1 MRWIWLVAM
10 LSLPLAAHAG
20 PLPDGGVSAP
30 DLAAALKAA
39 GYPADITNDRMVDPL
54 IRSSTGKM
62 VFEVN
67 FFQCGKE
74 LRCTSFQFTAPLHRK
89 AMTPSAIA
97 IWNRDRRFGRA
108 FLDFRGTPWISMDVE
123 ATHGMTTEALGANI
137 ERWVGVLSAF
147 EVFAAR

>member
-10 LSLPLAAHAG
+10 LGLPLAGHAG

-30 DLAAALKAA
+30 ELAAALKTA
-39 GYPADITNDRMVDPL
+39 GYPADITNDRMGDPM
-54 IRSSTGKM
+54 IRGSTGTV
-62 VFEVN
+62 VFEVY
-67 FFQCGKE
+67 FFQCGAE
-74 LRCTSFQFTAPLHRK
+74 LRCTSIQFTAPFRRK
-89 AMTPSAIA
+89 ALTATTIA
-97 IWNRDRRFGRA
+97 IWNRDHRFGRA

-137 ERWVGVLSAF
+137 QRWVGVLSAF